1 MPSAGTSSSKA
12 DTTTSAWSR
21 LVQLTRTASNTPQP
35 NAAVSTRP
43 SESIPISKGSS
54 APPAP
59 LPRIRRRNQ
68 PASRPAAATSSSP
81 SSTRHQDD
89 NVMSAHC
96 HPPTDLPRCA
106 EAECIDVCPCQE
118 GDPPLPDGK
127 CSFSGTDKEVSAS
140 CSPRSSPPQ
149 KIDLHAFWKPLA
161 KEKTTTVVK
170 KAVSVSTNAKRP
182 RAEVQGKN
190 TSVDSGEQHTD
201 DQPVTSPSGEPE
213 LKMSHLEGSVT
224 HQYRTSARTPITSM
238 MELSPRL
245 DLGTTGQHATMRN
258 PFQQSTPARLGVR
271 RKTRHKQEVTAPAD
285 NEDQTGPVTTES
297 RKEYAKLLPVDWTG
311 NGEVE
316 AHERRAASASSEMS
330 HNMVSS
336 LQEDNQDTL
345 NRGSQPT
352 QHPLNSTPSNDDDT
366 TPLTTPGSSQDSP
379 SSSNSASETNESQTP
394 APAARRTKR
403 RLTLHG
409 DALDSQRAQQHKK
422 RRKEAPPGKR
432 QTVQTTLSLAIGGS
446 AGMRECKV
454 CDTVWN
460 PFHPEDVKVHAKRHA
475 GALRKRVDVA

>member
-21 LVQLTRTASNTPQP
+21 LVQLTRTASNTPQS
-35 NAAVSTRP
+35 NAAVSTWR
-43 SESIPISKGSS
+43 SESTPMSKGSS
-54 APPAP
+54 SPPAP
-59 LPRIRRRNQ
+59 PPRIRRRNQ
-68 PASRPAAATSSSP
+68 PASRPVAATSSPP
-81 SSTRHQDD
+81 SSTQNQDD
-89 NVMSAHC
+89 NVMSAQC
-96 HPPTDLPRCA
+96 HPPADLPRCA

-118 GDPPLPDGK
+118 GDTPLPGGK

-140 CSPRSSPPQ
+140 CSPRPTPPQ
-149 KIDLHAFWKPLA
+149 KIDLHTFWAPIT
-161 KEKTTTVVK
+161 KEKTTPT
-170 KAVSVSTNAKRP
+170 AESGGSVITNVKRP
-182 RAEVQGKN
+182 RTKDQGRHA
-190 TSVDSGEQHTD
+190 SADSADRHTD
-201 DQPVTSPSGEPE
+201 DQPVPSPPVQLE
-213 LKMSHLEGSVT
+213 LKKLHLERLDTHQSVT
-224 HQYRTSARTPITSM
+224 LACAPITSM
-238 MELSPRL
+238 DLSPRL
-245 DLGTTGQHATMRN
+245 DLGTAGQHATTRK
-258 PFQQSTPARLGVR
+258 PSLRSATARLGA
-271 RKTRHKQEVTAPAD
+271 RKITRYEQEVTAPAHEKLFAGLVAT
-285 NEDQTGPVTTES
+285 EDRRNS
-297 RKEYAKLLPVDWTG
+297 AKALPMDRTG

-316 AHERRAASASSEMS
+316 AQERRTTSASSEML
-330 HNMVSS
+330 HNMASS

-345 NRGSQPT
+345 NRGLQPA
-352 QHPLNSTPSNDDDT
+352 QQPLNYTTSNDDDT

-394 APAARRTKR
+394 VPAARRTKR

-422 RRKEAPPGKR
+422 RRKEAPSGKR

-475 GALRKRVDVA
+475 GALRNRVDVA